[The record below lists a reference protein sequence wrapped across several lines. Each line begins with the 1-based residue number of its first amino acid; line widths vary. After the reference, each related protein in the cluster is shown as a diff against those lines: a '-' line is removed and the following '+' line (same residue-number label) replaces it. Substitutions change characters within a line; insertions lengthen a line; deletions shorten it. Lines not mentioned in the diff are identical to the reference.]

1 MGEPQPAPAAAIAP
15 APAPPPPSPAPTG
28 RGEANGRAAA
38 LRRRR
43 VIAVAKGMILA
54 LALGP
59 LARIGS
65 DLALGRLG
73 ANPIAE
79 AMNRLG
85 WWSLVWLLLSLAMTP
100 LQILTGMSWPIA
112 LRKTLGLVAFGY
124 VLLHFS
130 VYLGVD
136 QFFDFAE
143 IGRDI
148 VKRKFITVGFLGFVL
163 LIPLAVTSTSGWV
176 KRLGARRWKRLHRLV
191 YASALLGVVHFVW
204 RVKSDLREPTIF
216 AIAYAVL
223 MGIRL
228 LRRRGP
234 AGRTFAMAPRS
245 R

>member
-1 MGEPQPAPAAAIAP
+1 MGDPQPASTATPP
-15 APAPPPPSPAPTG
+15 APLPSAK
-28 RGEANGRAAA
+28 GEWERRAAA

-43 VIAVAKGMILA
+43 LVALAKAMIIA

-59 LARIGS
+59 LERIGS
-65 DLALGRLG
+65 ELAQGRLG

-100 LQILTGMSWPIA
+100 VQILTGMSWPIA

-136 QFFDFAE
+136 QFFDFTE

-163 LIPLAVTSTSGWV
+163 LIPLAITSTSGWV

-216 AIAYAVL
+216 AIVYAAL

-234 AGRTFAMAPRS
+234 SDRTFAMRPRS